1 MSLASSIL
9 SGLLFASA
17 LVLFLTGLRKGR
29 LKAEL
34 NRQPLQDF
42 QAKEYFAALLLCLG
56 SLALHT
62 ALVSGIR
69 LASGLNV
76 RLADTFKLYS
86 GLDSKHYFDI
96 ARSGYSVTNGAG
108 EILDLVFFPG
118 YPVLTG
124 ILMMALP
131 EMLSGYLAAWIPFL
145 IAGMTLYRLFR
156 LDYDRRKSLRILLW
170 MCLLPGAVFY
180 SYPMS
185 ESLFLAAAAGAVY
198 TARTRRWF
206 AAGVCGF
213 LAAFT
218 RSTGLLLLVPLGIE
232 LLEQYAGRY
241 RKDAVCRLPVHQL
254 RGGRGS
260 PEVPAVPEEQ
270 LAPGGGMVFPD
281 RRHPDGLR
289 GPDMDGEP
297 DQILGAVGPEPGC
310 GFCLPAADAAQGP
323 EPAGFG
329 RRLVFRVLRGVLR
342 RQLAAERTPVHG
354 GVLAGSD
361 SDRGNPDSESGESR
375 GAACRGGGLH
385 DLFRHA
391 VEHLVRHEKR
401 RQTGRLGIVFPGTVC
416 YNHTYNGNGVWRR

>member
-17 LVLFLTGLRKGR
+17 LAVFLFGVRKGG

-145 IAGMTLYRLFR
+145 IVGLTLYRLFR

-185 ESLFLAAAAGAVY
+185 ESLFLAAAAGTVY

-241 RKDAVCRLPVHQL
+241 RKDAKRLVRDGACLLMIPLAFAVYLYINYAAEGDPLKFLQYQKSNWHQEAGWFFRTAGIQMDYAVRNWTENRVKFWGL
-254 RGGRGS
+254 W
-260 PEVPAVPEEQ
+260 VPN
-270 LAPGGGMVFPD
+270 L
-281 RRHPDGLR
+281 
-289 GPDMDGEP
+289 
-297 DQILGAVGPEPGC
+297 AVGFSSLLLMLLKGRKLRVSDGAWFFAYFAVC
-310 GFCLPAADAAQGP
+310 YGASWLLSGP
-323 EPAGFG
+323 RYMA
-329 RRLVFRVLRGVLR
+329 VFWPMAILTEEIRVPKAVKAVVL
-342 RQLAAERTPVHG
+342 LAA
-354 GVLAGSD
+354 
-361 SDRGNPDSESGESR
+361 
-375 GAACRGGGLH
+375 AAVYTICFGMRWS
-385 DLFRHA
+385 
-391 VEHLVRHEKR
+391 
-401 RQTGRLGIVFPGTVC
+401 
-416 YNHTYNGNGVWRR
+416 VW

>member
-17 LVLFLTGLRKGR
+17 LVLFLLGVRKGG

-34 NRQPLQDF
+34 NRQLLQDF

-69 LASGLNV
+69 LASGVNV

-185 ESLFLAAAAGAVY
+185 ESLFLAAAAGTVY

-241 RKDAVCRLPVHQL
+241 RKDAKRLVRDGACLLMIPLAFAVYLYINYAAEGDPLKFLQYQKSNWHQEAGWFFRTAGIQMDYAVRNWTENRVKFWGL
-254 RGGRGS
+254 W
-260 PEVPAVPEEQ
+260 VPN
-270 LAPGGGMVFPD
+270 L
-281 RRHPDGLR
+281 
-289 GPDMDGEP
+289 
-297 DQILGAVGPEPGC
+297 AVGFSSLLLMLLKGRKLRVSDGAWFFAYFAVC
-310 GFCLPAADAAQGP
+310 YGASWLLSGP
-323 EPAGFG
+323 RYMA
-329 RRLVFRVLRGVLR
+329 VFWPMAILTEEIRVPKAVKAVVL
-342 RQLAAERTPVHG
+342 LAA
-354 GVLAGSD
+354 
-361 SDRGNPDSESGESR
+361 
-375 GAACRGGGLH
+375 AAVYTICFGMRWS
-385 DLFRHA
+385 
-391 VEHLVRHEKR
+391 
-401 RQTGRLGIVFPGTVC
+401 
-416 YNHTYNGNGVWRR
+416 VW

>member
-17 LVLFLTGLRKGR
+17 LALFLFGVRKGG
-29 LKAEL
+29 LKAEM

-131 EMLSGYLAAWIPFL
+131 EVLSGYLAAWIPFL

-156 LDYDRRKSLRILLW
+156 LDYDRKKSLRILLW

-232 LLEQYAGRY
+232 LLEQYAGRM
-241 RKDAVCRLPVHQL
+241 RKDAK
-254 RGGRGS
+254 
-260 PEVPAVPEEQ
+260 Q
-270 LAPGGGMVFPD
+270 LA
-281 RRHPDGLR
+281 RDGACLLMIPLAFAVYLYINYAAEGDPLKFLQYQKSNWHQEAGWFFR
-289 GPDMDGEP
+289 TAGIQMDYAVRNWTENRVKFWGLWVP
-297 DQILGAVGPEPGC
+297 NLAVGFSSLLLMLLKGRKLRVSDGAWFFAYFAVC
-310 GFCLPAADAAQGP
+310 YGASWLLSGP
-323 EPAGFG
+323 RYMA
-329 RRLVFRVLRGVLR
+329 VFWPMAILTEEIRVPKAVKAVVL
-342 RQLAAERTPVHG
+342 LAA
-354 GVLAGSD
+354 
-361 SDRGNPDSESGESR
+361 
-375 GAACRGGGLH
+375 AAVYTICFGMRWS
-385 DLFRHA
+385 
-391 VEHLVRHEKR
+391 
-401 RQTGRLGIVFPGTVC
+401 
-416 YNHTYNGNGVWRR
+416 VW

>member
-17 LVLFLTGLRKGR
+17 LALFLFGVRKGG

-185 ESLFLAAAAGAVY
+185 ESLFLAAAAGTVY

-241 RKDAVCRLPVHQL
+241 RKDAKRLVRDGACLLMIPLAFAVYLYINYAAEGDPLKFLQYQKSNWHQEAGWFFRTAGIQMDYAVRNWTENRVTFWGL
-254 RGGRGS
+254 W
-260 PEVPAVPEEQ
+260 VPN
-270 LAPGGGMVFPD
+270 L
-281 RRHPDGLR
+281 
-289 GPDMDGEP
+289 
-297 DQILGAVGPEPGC
+297 AVGFSSLLLMLLKGRKLRVSDGAWFFAYFAVC
-310 GFCLPAADAAQGP
+310 YGASWLLSGP
-323 EPAGFG
+323 RYMA
-329 RRLVFRVLRGVLR
+329 VFWPMAILTEEIRVPKAVKAVVL
-342 RQLAAERTPVHG
+342 LAA
-354 GVLAGSD
+354 
-361 SDRGNPDSESGESR
+361 
-375 GAACRGGGLH
+375 AAVYTICFGMRWS
-385 DLFRHA
+385 
-391 VEHLVRHEKR
+391 
-401 RQTGRLGIVFPGTVC
+401 
-416 YNHTYNGNGVWRR
+416 VW

>member
-17 LVLFLTGLRKGR
+17 LALFLFGVRKGG

-185 ESLFLAAAAGAVY
+185 ESLFLAAAAGTVY

-241 RKDAVCRLPVHQL
+241 RKDAKRLVRDGACLLMIPLAFAVYLYINYAAEGDPLKFLQYQKSNWHQEAGWFFRTAGIQMDYAVRNWTENRVKFWGL
-254 RGGRGS
+254 W
-260 PEVPAVPEEQ
+260 VPN
-270 LAPGGGMVFPD
+270 L
-281 RRHPDGLR
+281 
-289 GPDMDGEP
+289 
-297 DQILGAVGPEPGC
+297 AVGFSSLLLMLLKGRKLRVSDGAWFFAYFAVCYGASWLLSGPRYMAVFWPMAILTEEIRVPK
-310 GFCLPAADAAQGP
+310 AAKAA
-323 EPAGFG
+323 
-329 RRLVFRVLRGVLR
+329 VL
-342 RQLAAERTPVHG
+342 LAA
-354 GVLAGSD
+354 
-361 SDRGNPDSESGESR
+361 
-375 GAACRGGGLH
+375 AAVYTICFGMRWS
-385 DLFRHA
+385 
-391 VEHLVRHEKR
+391 
-401 RQTGRLGIVFPGTVC
+401 
-416 YNHTYNGNGVWRR
+416 VW

>member
-17 LVLFLTGLRKGR
+17 LALFLFGVRKGG

-42 QAKEYFAALLLCLG
+42 QAKEYFAALLLCLV

-185 ESLFLAAAAGAVY
+185 ESLFLAAAAGTVY

-241 RKDAVCRLPVHQL
+241 RKDAKRLVRDGACLLMIPLAFAVYLYINYAAEGDPLKFLQYQKSNWHQEAGWFFRTAGIQMDYAVRNWTENRVKFWGL
-254 RGGRGS
+254 W
-260 PEVPAVPEEQ
+260 VPN
-270 LAPGGGMVFPD
+270 L
-281 RRHPDGLR
+281 
-289 GPDMDGEP
+289 
-297 DQILGAVGPEPGC
+297 AVGFSSLLLMLLKGRKLRVSDGAWFFAYFAVC
-310 GFCLPAADAAQGP
+310 YGASWLLSGP
-323 EPAGFG
+323 RYMA
-329 RRLVFRVLRGVLR
+329 VFWPMAILTEEIRVPKAVKAVVL
-342 RQLAAERTPVHG
+342 LAA
-354 GVLAGSD
+354 
-361 SDRGNPDSESGESR
+361 
-375 GAACRGGGLH
+375 AAVYTICFGMRWS
-385 DLFRHA
+385 
-391 VEHLVRHEKR
+391 
-401 RQTGRLGIVFPGTVC
+401 
-416 YNHTYNGNGVWRR
+416 VW

>member
-17 LVLFLTGLRKGR
+17 LALFLLGVRKGG

-185 ESLFLAAAAGAVY
+185 ESLFLAVAAGTVY

-241 RKDAVCRLPVHQL
+241 RKDAKRLVRDGACLLMIPLAFAVYLYINYAAEGDPLKFLQYQKSNWHQEAGWFFRTAGIQMDYAVRNWTENRVKFWGL
-254 RGGRGS
+254 W
-260 PEVPAVPEEQ
+260 VPN
-270 LAPGGGMVFPD
+270 L
-281 RRHPDGLR
+281 
-289 GPDMDGEP
+289 
-297 DQILGAVGPEPGC
+297 AVGFSSLLLMLLKGRKLRVSDGAWFFAYFAVC
-310 GFCLPAADAAQGP
+310 YGASWLLSGP
-323 EPAGFG
+323 RYMA
-329 RRLVFRVLRGVLR
+329 VFWPMAILTEEIRVPKAVKAVVL
-342 RQLAAERTPVHG
+342 LAA
-354 GVLAGSD
+354 
-361 SDRGNPDSESGESR
+361 
-375 GAACRGGGLH
+375 AAVYTICFGMRWS
-385 DLFRHA
+385 
-391 VEHLVRHEKR
+391 
-401 RQTGRLGIVFPGTVC
+401 
-416 YNHTYNGNGVWRR
+416 VW

>member
-17 LVLFLTGLRKGR
+17 LAVFLFGVRKGG

-131 EMLSGYLAAWIPFL
+131 EMLSGYLAAWIPFQ

-206 AAGVCGF
+206 VAGVCGF

-241 RKDAVCRLPVHQL
+241 RKDAKRLVRDGACLLMIPLAFAVYLYINYAAEGDPLKFLQYQKSNWHQEAGWFFRTAGIQMDYAVRNWTENRVKFWGL
-254 RGGRGS
+254 W
-260 PEVPAVPEEQ
+260 VPN
-270 LAPGGGMVFPD
+270 L
-281 RRHPDGLR
+281 
-289 GPDMDGEP
+289 
-297 DQILGAVGPEPGC
+297 AVGFSSLLLMLLKGRKLRVSDGAWFFAYFAVC
-310 GFCLPAADAAQGP
+310 YGASWLLSGP
-323 EPAGFG
+323 RYMA
-329 RRLVFRVLRGVLR
+329 VFWPMAILTEEIRVPKAVKAVVL
-342 RQLAAERTPVHG
+342 LAA
-354 GVLAGSD
+354 
-361 SDRGNPDSESGESR
+361 
-375 GAACRGGGLH
+375 AAVYTICFGMRWS
-385 DLFRHA
+385 
-391 VEHLVRHEKR
+391 
-401 RQTGRLGIVFPGTVC
+401 
-416 YNHTYNGNGVWRR
+416 VW

>member
-34 NRQPLQDF
+34 NRQPLQNF
-42 QAKEYFAALLLCLG
+42 QTKEYFAALMLCLG
-56 SLALHT
+56 SLVLHT

-69 LASGLNV
+69 LAAGLNV
-76 RLADTFKLYS
+76 RLGDTFKLYS

-96 ARSGYSVTNGAG
+96 ARSGYSVTNEAG

-131 EMLSGYLAAWIPFL
+131 EILSGYLAAWIPFL
-145 IAGMTLYRLFR
+145 IAGLTLYRLFR

-232 LLEQYAGRY
+232 LLEQYAGRM
-241 RKDAVCRLPVHQL
+241 RKDAKQLARDGACLLMIPLAFAVYLYINYAAEGDPLKFLQYQKSNWHQEAGWFFRTAGTQMDYAVRTWTENRIKFWGLWVPNLAVGFASLLLMLL
-254 RGGRGS
+254 RGRSLRVSDGAWFFAYF
-260 PEVPAVPEEQ
+260 AVCYGASWLLSGPRYMAVFWPMAILTEEIR
-270 LAPGGGMVFPD
+270 APK
-281 RRHPDGLR
+281 
-289 GPDMDGEP
+289 
-297 DQILGAVGPEPGC
+297 
-310 GFCLPAADAAQGP
+310 AAKAA
-323 EPAGFG
+323 A
-329 RRLVFRVLRGVLR
+329 L
-342 RQLAAERTPVHG
+342 LAA
-354 GVLAGSD
+354 
-361 SDRGNPDSESGESR
+361 
-375 GAACRGGGLH
+375 AA
-385 DLFRHA
+385 
-391 VEHLVRHEKR
+391 
-401 RQTGRLGIVFPGTVC
+401 VC
-416 YNHTYNGNGVWRR
+416 TICFGMRWSIW

>member
-17 LVLFLTGLRKGR
+17 LALFLFGVRKGG

-206 AAGVCGF
+206 VAGVCGF

-241 RKDAVCRLPVHQL
+241 RKDAKRLVRDGACLLMIPLAFAVYLYINYAAEGDPLKFLQYQKSNWHQEAGWFFRTAGIQMDYAVRNWTENRVKFWGL
-254 RGGRGS
+254 W
-260 PEVPAVPEEQ
+260 VPN
-270 LAPGGGMVFPD
+270 L
-281 RRHPDGLR
+281 
-289 GPDMDGEP
+289 
-297 DQILGAVGPEPGC
+297 AVGFSSLLLMLLKGRKLRVSDGAWFFAYFAVCYGASWLLSGPRYMAVFWPMAILTEEIRVPK
-310 GFCLPAADAAQGP
+310 AAKAA
-323 EPAGFG
+323 
-329 RRLVFRVLRGVLR
+329 VL
-342 RQLAAERTPVHG
+342 LAA
-354 GVLAGSD
+354 
-361 SDRGNPDSESGESR
+361 
-375 GAACRGGGLH
+375 AAVYTICFGMRWS
-385 DLFRHA
+385 
-391 VEHLVRHEKR
+391 
-401 RQTGRLGIVFPGTVC
+401 
-416 YNHTYNGNGVWRR
+416 VW

>member
-17 LVLFLTGLRKGR
+17 LALFLFGVRKGG

-69 LASGLNV
+69 LANGLNV

-185 ESLFLAAAAGAVY
+185 ESLFLAATAGAVLS
-198 TARTRRWF
+198 ARTRRWF
-206 AAGVCGF
+206 AAGICGF

-218 RSTGLLLLVPLGIE
+218 RSAGILLLVPLGAE

-241 RKDAVCRLPVHQL
+241 RKDAKRLFRDGACMLMIPLAFAVYLYIHYAAEGDPLKFLQYQKSNWHQEAGWFFRTAGIQMDYAVRNWTENRVKFWGL
-254 RGGRGS
+254 W
-260 PEVPAVPEEQ
+260 VPN
-270 LAPGGGMVFPD
+270 L
-281 RRHPDGLR
+281 
-289 GPDMDGEP
+289 
-297 DQILGAVGPEPGC
+297 AVGFSSLLLMLLKGRKLRVSDGAWFFAYFAVC
-310 GFCLPAADAAQGP
+310 YGASWLLSGP
-323 EPAGFG
+323 RYMA
-329 RRLVFRVLRGVLR
+329 VFWPMAILTEEIRVPKAVKAVVL
-342 RQLAAERTPVHG
+342 LAA
-354 GVLAGSD
+354 
-361 SDRGNPDSESGESR
+361 
-375 GAACRGGGLH
+375 AAVYTICFGMRWS
-385 DLFRHA
+385 
-391 VEHLVRHEKR
+391 
-401 RQTGRLGIVFPGTVC
+401 
-416 YNHTYNGNGVWRR
+416 VW

>member
-17 LVLFLTGLRKGR
+17 LALFLFGVRKGG

-108 EILDLVFFPG
+108 GILDLVFFPG

-185 ESLFLAAAAGAVY
+185 ESLFLAAAAGTVY

-241 RKDAVCRLPVHQL
+241 RKDAKRLVRDGACLLMIPLAFAVYLYINYAAEGDPLKFLQYQKSNWHQEAGWFFRTAGIQMDYAVRNWTENRVKFWGL
-254 RGGRGS
+254 W
-260 PEVPAVPEEQ
+260 VPN
-270 LAPGGGMVFPD
+270 L
-281 RRHPDGLR
+281 
-289 GPDMDGEP
+289 
-297 DQILGAVGPEPGC
+297 AVGFSSLLLMLLKGRKLRVSDGAWFFAYFAVC
-310 GFCLPAADAAQGP
+310 YGASWLLSGP
-323 EPAGFG
+323 RYMA
-329 RRLVFRVLRGVLR
+329 VFWPMAILTEEIRVPKAVKAVVL
-342 RQLAAERTPVHG
+342 LAA
-354 GVLAGSD
+354 
-361 SDRGNPDSESGESR
+361 
-375 GAACRGGGLH
+375 AAVYTICFGMRWS
-385 DLFRHA
+385 
-391 VEHLVRHEKR
+391 
-401 RQTGRLGIVFPGTVC
+401 
-416 YNHTYNGNGVWRR
+416 VW

>member
-17 LVLFLTGLRKGR
+17 LALFLFGVRKGG

-124 ILMMALP
+124 ILMLALP

-185 ESLFLAAAAGAVY
+185 ESLFLAAAAGTVY

-241 RKDAVCRLPVHQL
+241 RKDAKRLVRDGACLLMIPLAFAVYLYINYAAEGDPLKFLQYQKSNWHQEAGWFFRTAGIQMDYAVRNWTENRVKFWGL
-254 RGGRGS
+254 W
-260 PEVPAVPEEQ
+260 VPN
-270 LAPGGGMVFPD
+270 L
-281 RRHPDGLR
+281 
-289 GPDMDGEP
+289 
-297 DQILGAVGPEPGC
+297 AVGFSSLLLMLLKGRKLRVSDGAWFFAYFAVC
-310 GFCLPAADAAQGP
+310 YGASWLLSGP
-323 EPAGFG
+323 RYMA
-329 RRLVFRVLRGVLR
+329 VFWPMAILTEEIRVPKAVKAVVL
-342 RQLAAERTPVHG
+342 LAA
-354 GVLAGSD
+354 
-361 SDRGNPDSESGESR
+361 
-375 GAACRGGGLH
+375 AAVYTICFGMRWS
-385 DLFRHA
+385 
-391 VEHLVRHEKR
+391 
-401 RQTGRLGIVFPGTVC
+401 
-416 YNHTYNGNGVWRR
+416 VW

>member
-17 LVLFLTGLRKGR
+17 LALFLFGVRKGG

-156 LDYDRRKSLRILLW
+156 LGYDRRKALRILLW

-185 ESLFLAAAAGAVY
+185 ESLFLAAAAGTVY

-241 RKDAVCRLPVHQL
+241 RKDAKRLVRDGACLLMIPLAFAVYLYINYAAEGDPLKFLQYQKSNWHQEAGWFFRTAGIQMDYAVRNWTENRVKFWGL
-254 RGGRGS
+254 W
-260 PEVPAVPEEQ
+260 VPN
-270 LAPGGGMVFPD
+270 L
-281 RRHPDGLR
+281 
-289 GPDMDGEP
+289 
-297 DQILGAVGPEPGC
+297 AVGFSSLLLMLLKGRKLRVSDGAWFFAYFAVC
-310 GFCLPAADAAQGP
+310 YGASWLLSGP
-323 EPAGFG
+323 RYMA
-329 RRLVFRVLRGVLR
+329 VFWPMAILTEEIRVPKAVKAVVL
-342 RQLAAERTPVHG
+342 LAA
-354 GVLAGSD
+354 
-361 SDRGNPDSESGESR
+361 
-375 GAACRGGGLH
+375 AAVYTICFGMRWS
-385 DLFRHA
+385 
-391 VEHLVRHEKR
+391 
-401 RQTGRLGIVFPGTVC
+401 
-416 YNHTYNGNGVWRR
+416 VW

>member
-1 MSLASSIL
+1 MQKAINIQDSFLA
-9 SGLLFASA
+9 GA
-17 LVLFLTGLRKGR
+17 RKGG

-34 NRQPLQDF
+34 DRQPLQDF
-42 QAKEYFAALLLCLG
+42 RAKEYFAALLLCLG

-69 LASGLNV
+69 LAAGLNV

-185 ESLFLAAAAGAVY
+185 ESLFLAAAAGTVY

-241 RKDAVCRLPVHQL
+241 RKDAKRLVRDGACLLMIPLAFAVYLYINYAAEGDPLKFLQYQKSNWHQEAGWFFRTAGIQMDYAVRNWTENRVKFWGL
-254 RGGRGS
+254 W
-260 PEVPAVPEEQ
+260 VPN
-270 LAPGGGMVFPD
+270 L
-281 RRHPDGLR
+281 
-289 GPDMDGEP
+289 
-297 DQILGAVGPEPGC
+297 AVGFSSLLLMLLKGRKLRVSDGAWFFAYFAVC
-310 GFCLPAADAAQGP
+310 YGASWLLSGP
-323 EPAGFG
+323 RYMA
-329 RRLVFRVLRGVLR
+329 VFWPMAILTEEIRVPKAVKAVVL
-342 RQLAAERTPVHG
+342 LAA
-354 GVLAGSD
+354 
-361 SDRGNPDSESGESR
+361 
-375 GAACRGGGLH
+375 AAVYTICFGMRWS
-385 DLFRHA
+385 
-391 VEHLVRHEKR
+391 
-401 RQTGRLGIVFPGTVC
+401 
-416 YNHTYNGNGVWRR
+416 VW

>member
-17 LVLFLTGLRKGR
+17 LALFLFGVRKGG

-34 NRQPLQDF
+34 NRQLLQDF
-42 QAKEYFAALLLCLG
+42 QAKEYFAVLLLCLG

-185 ESLFLAAAAGAVY
+185 ESLFLAAAAGTVY

-241 RKDAVCRLPVHQL
+241 RKDAKRLVRDGACLLMIPLAFAVYLYINYAAEGDPLKFLQYQKSNWHQEAGWFFRTAGIQMDYAVRNWTENRVKFWGL
-254 RGGRGS
+254 W
-260 PEVPAVPEEQ
+260 VPN
-270 LAPGGGMVFPD
+270 L
-281 RRHPDGLR
+281 
-289 GPDMDGEP
+289 
-297 DQILGAVGPEPGC
+297 AVGFSSLLLMLLKGRKLRVSDGAWFFAYFAVC
-310 GFCLPAADAAQGP
+310 YGASWLLSGP
-323 EPAGFG
+323 RYMA
-329 RRLVFRVLRGVLR
+329 VFWPMAILTEEIRVPKAVKAVVL
-342 RQLAAERTPVHG
+342 LAA
-354 GVLAGSD
+354 
-361 SDRGNPDSESGESR
+361 
-375 GAACRGGGLH
+375 AAVYTICFGMRWS
-385 DLFRHA
+385 
-391 VEHLVRHEKR
+391 
-401 RQTGRLGIVFPGTVC
+401 
-416 YNHTYNGNGVWRR
+416 VW

>member
-17 LVLFLTGLRKGR
+17 LALFLFGVRKGG

-185 ESLFLAAAAGAVY
+185 ESLFLAAAAGTVY

-241 RKDAVCRLPVHQL
+241 RKDAKRLVRDGACLLMIPLAFAVYLYINYAAEGDPLKFLQYQKSNWHQEAGWFFRTAGTQMDYAVRNWTENRVKFWGL
-254 RGGRGS
+254 W
-260 PEVPAVPEEQ
+260 VPN
-270 LAPGGGMVFPD
+270 L
-281 RRHPDGLR
+281 
-289 GPDMDGEP
+289 
-297 DQILGAVGPEPGC
+297 AVGFSSLLLMLLKGRKLRVSDGAWFFAYFAVCYGASWLLSGPRYMAVFWPMAILTEEIRVPK
-310 GFCLPAADAAQGP
+310 AAKAA
-323 EPAGFG
+323 
-329 RRLVFRVLRGVLR
+329 VL
-342 RQLAAERTPVHG
+342 LAA
-354 GVLAGSD
+354 
-361 SDRGNPDSESGESR
+361 
-375 GAACRGGGLH
+375 AAVYTICFGMRWS
-385 DLFRHA
+385 
-391 VEHLVRHEKR
+391 
-401 RQTGRLGIVFPGTVC
+401 
-416 YNHTYNGNGVWRR
+416 VW

>member
-1 MSLASSIL
+1 MSLAASIL

-17 LVLFLTGLRKGR
+17 LALFLAGARKGG

-34 NRQPLQDF
+34 DRQPLQDF
-42 QAKEYFAALLLCLG
+42 RAKEYFAALLLCLG

-69 LASGLNV
+69 LAAGLNV

-96 ARSGYSVTNGAG
+96 ARSGYSVTNEAG

-124 ILMMALP
+124 MLMMALP
-131 EMLSGYLAAWIPFL
+131 EVLSGYLAAWIPFL

-156 LDYDRRKSLRILLW
+156 LDYDRRKSMRILLW
-170 MCLLPGAVFY
+170 LCLLPGAVFY

-206 AAGVCGF
+206 VAGVCGF

-241 RKDAVCRLPVHQL
+241 RKDAKQLVRDGACLLMIPLAFAVYLYINYAAEGDPLKFLQYQKSNWHQEAGWFFRTAGTQMDYAIRNWTENRVKFWGL
-254 RGGRGS
+254 W
-260 PEVPAVPEEQ
+260 VPN
-270 LAPGGGMVFPD
+270 L
-281 RRHPDGLR
+281 
-289 GPDMDGEP
+289 
-297 DQILGAVGPEPGC
+297 AVGFSSLLLMLLKGRKLRISDGAWFFAYFAVCYGASWLLSGPRYMAVFWPMAILTEEIRVPK
-310 GFCLPAADAAQGP
+310 AAKAA
-323 EPAGFG
+323 
-329 RRLVFRVLRGVLR
+329 VL
-342 RQLAAERTPVHG
+342 LAA
-354 GVLAGSD
+354 
-361 SDRGNPDSESGESR
+361 
-375 GAACRGGGLH
+375 AAVYTICFGMRWS
-385 DLFRHA
+385 
-391 VEHLVRHEKR
+391 
-401 RQTGRLGIVFPGTVC
+401 
-416 YNHTYNGNGVWRR
+416 VW

>member
-17 LVLFLTGLRKGR
+17 LALFLFGVRKGG

-241 RKDAVCRLPVHQL
+241 RKDAKRLVRDGACLLMIPLAFAVYLYINYAAEGDPLKFLQYQKSNWHQEAGWFFRTAGIQMDYAVRNWTENRVKFWGL
-254 RGGRGS
+254 W
-260 PEVPAVPEEQ
+260 VPN
-270 LAPGGGMVFPD
+270 L
-281 RRHPDGLR
+281 
-289 GPDMDGEP
+289 
-297 DQILGAVGPEPGC
+297 AVGFSSLLLMLLKGRKLRVSDGAWFFAYFAVC
-310 GFCLPAADAAQGP
+310 YGASWLLSGP
-323 EPAGFG
+323 RYMA
-329 RRLVFRVLRGVLR
+329 VFWPMAILTEEIRVPKAVKAVVL
-342 RQLAAERTPVHG
+342 LAA
-354 GVLAGSD
+354 
-361 SDRGNPDSESGESR
+361 
-375 GAACRGGGLH
+375 AAVYTICFGMRWS
-385 DLFRHA
+385 
-391 VEHLVRHEKR
+391 
-401 RQTGRLGIVFPGTVC
+401 
-416 YNHTYNGNGVWRR
+416 VW

>member
-17 LVLFLTGLRKGR
+17 LVLFLLGVRKGG

-34 NRQPLQDF
+34 NRQLLQDF

-69 LASGLNV
+69 LAAGLNV
-76 RLADTFKLYS
+76 RLGDTFKLYS

-96 ARSGYSVTNGAG
+96 ARSGYSVTNEAG

-131 EMLSGYLAAWIPFL
+131 EILSGYLAAWIPFL

-232 LLEQYAGRY
+232 LLEQYAGRM
-241 RKDAVCRLPVHQL
+241 R
-254 RGGRGS
+254 
-260 PEVPAVPEEQ
+260 
-270 LAPGGGMVFPD
+270 
-281 RRHPDGLR
+281 DG
-289 GPDMDGEP
+289 
-297 DQILGAVGPEPGC
+297 
-310 GFCLPAADAAQGP
+310 
-323 EPAGFG
+323 
-329 RRLVFRVLRGVLR
+329 
-342 RQLAAERTPVHG
+342 
-354 GVLAGSD
+354 
-361 SDRGNPDSESGESR
+361 
-375 GAACRGGGLH
+375 
-385 DLFRHA
+385 
-391 VEHLVRHEKR
+391 
-401 RQTGRLGIVFPGTVC
+401 TGRTRSGWSGTAPAC
-416 YNHTYNGNGVWRR
+416 

>member
-17 LVLFLTGLRKGR
+17 LALFLFGVRKGG

-185 ESLFLAAAAGAVY
+185 ESLFLAAAAGTVY

-241 RKDAVCRLPVHQL
+241 RKDAKRLVRDGACLLMIPLAFAVYLYINYAAEGDPLKFLQYQKSNWHQEAGWFFRTAGIQMDYAVRNWTENRVKFWGL
-254 RGGRGS
+254 W
-260 PEVPAVPEEQ
+260 VPN
-270 LAPGGGMVFPD
+270 L
-281 RRHPDGLR
+281 
-289 GPDMDGEP
+289 
-297 DQILGAVGPEPGC
+297 AVGFSSLLLMLLKGRKLRVSDGAWFFAYFAVC
-310 GFCLPAADAAQGP
+310 YGASWLLSGP
-323 EPAGFG
+323 RYMA
-329 RRLVFRVLRGVLR
+329 VFWPMAILTEEIRVPKAVKAVVL
-342 RQLAAERTPVHG
+342 LAA
-354 GVLAGSD
+354 
-361 SDRGNPDSESGESR
+361 
-375 GAACRGGGLH
+375 AAVYTICFGMRWS
-385 DLFRHA
+385 
-391 VEHLVRHEKR
+391 
-401 RQTGRLGIVFPGTVC
+401 
-416 YNHTYNGNGVWRR
+416 VW

>member
-17 LVLFLTGLRKGR
+17 LALFLFGVRKGG

-34 NRQPLQDF
+34 NRKRLQDF

-185 ESLFLAAAAGAVY
+185 ESLFLAAAAGTVY

-241 RKDAVCRLPVHQL
+241 RKDAKRLVRDGACLLMIPLAFAVYLYINYAAEGDPLKFLQYQKSNWHQEAGWFFRTAGIQMDYAVRNWTENRVKFWGL
-254 RGGRGS
+254 W
-260 PEVPAVPEEQ
+260 VPN
-270 LAPGGGMVFPD
+270 L
-281 RRHPDGLR
+281 
-289 GPDMDGEP
+289 
-297 DQILGAVGPEPGC
+297 AVGFSSLLLMLLKGRKLRVSDGAWFFAYFAVC
-310 GFCLPAADAAQGP
+310 YGASWLLSGP
-323 EPAGFG
+323 RYMA
-329 RRLVFRVLRGVLR
+329 VFWPMAILTEEIRVPKAVKAVVL
-342 RQLAAERTPVHG
+342 LAA
-354 GVLAGSD
+354 
-361 SDRGNPDSESGESR
+361 
-375 GAACRGGGLH
+375 AAVYTICFGMRWS
-385 DLFRHA
+385 
-391 VEHLVRHEKR
+391 
-401 RQTGRLGIVFPGTVC
+401 
-416 YNHTYNGNGVWRR
+416 VW

>member
-17 LVLFLTGLRKGR
+17 LVLFLTGLRKGG
-29 LKAEL
+29 LKTEL

-42 QAKEYFAALLLCLG
+42 QTKEYFAALMLCLG
-56 SLALHT
+56 SLVLHT

-69 LASGLNV
+69 LAAGLNV
-76 RLADTFKLYS
+76 RLGDTFKLYS

-96 ARSGYSVTNGAG
+96 ARSGYSVTNEAG

-131 EMLSGYLAAWIPFL
+131 EILSGYLAAWIPFL

-185 ESLFLAAAAGAVY
+185 ESLFLAAAAGTVY

-241 RKDAVCRLPVHQL
+241 RKDAKRLVRDGACLLMIPLAFAVYLYINYAAEGDPLKFLQYQKSNWHQEAGWFFRTAGIQMDYAVRNWTENRVKFWGL
-254 RGGRGS
+254 W
-260 PEVPAVPEEQ
+260 VPN
-270 LAPGGGMVFPD
+270 L
-281 RRHPDGLR
+281 
-289 GPDMDGEP
+289 
-297 DQILGAVGPEPGC
+297 AVGFSSLLLMLLKGRKLRVSDGAWFFAYFAVC
-310 GFCLPAADAAQGP
+310 YGASWLLSGP
-323 EPAGFG
+323 RYMA
-329 RRLVFRVLRGVLR
+329 VFWPMAILTEEIRVPKAVKAVVL
-342 RQLAAERTPVHG
+342 LAA
-354 GVLAGSD
+354 
-361 SDRGNPDSESGESR
+361 
-375 GAACRGGGLH
+375 AAVYTICFGMRWS
-385 DLFRHA
+385 
-391 VEHLVRHEKR
+391 
-401 RQTGRLGIVFPGTVC
+401 
-416 YNHTYNGNGVWRR
+416 VW

>member
-17 LVLFLTGLRKGR
+17 LALFLFGVRKGG

-185 ESLFLAAAAGAVY
+185 ESLFLAAAAGTVY

-241 RKDAVCRLPVHQL
+241 RKDAKRLVRDGACLLMIPLAFAVYLYINYAAEGDPLKFLQYQKSNWHQEAGWFFRTAGTQMDYAIRNWTENRVKFWGL
-254 RGGRGS
+254 W
-260 PEVPAVPEEQ
+260 VPN
-270 LAPGGGMVFPD
+270 L
-281 RRHPDGLR
+281 
-289 GPDMDGEP
+289 
-297 DQILGAVGPEPGC
+297 AVGFSSLLLMLLKGRKLRVSDGAWFFAYFAVC
-310 GFCLPAADAAQGP
+310 YGASWLLSGP
-323 EPAGFG
+323 RYMA
-329 RRLVFRVLRGVLR
+329 VFWPMAILTEEIRVPKAVKAVVL
-342 RQLAAERTPVHG
+342 LAA
-354 GVLAGSD
+354 
-361 SDRGNPDSESGESR
+361 
-375 GAACRGGGLH
+375 AAVYTICFGMRWS
-385 DLFRHA
+385 
-391 VEHLVRHEKR
+391 
-401 RQTGRLGIVFPGTVC
+401 
-416 YNHTYNGNGVWRR
+416 VW

>member
-17 LVLFLTGLRKGR
+17 LALFLFGVRKGG

-185 ESLFLAAAAGAVY
+185 ESLFLAAAAGTVY

-241 RKDAVCRLPVHQL
+241 RKDAKRLVRDGACLLMIPLAFAVYLYINYAAEGDPLKFLQYQKSNWHQEAGWFFRTAGIQMDYAVRNWTENRVKFWGL
-254 RGGRGS
+254 W
-260 PEVPAVPEEQ
+260 VPN
-270 LAPGGGMVFPD
+270 L
-281 RRHPDGLR
+281 
-289 GPDMDGEP
+289 
-297 DQILGAVGPEPGC
+297 AVGFSSLLLMLLKGRKLRISDGAWFFAYFAVC
-310 GFCLPAADAAQGP
+310 YGASWLLSGP
-323 EPAGFG
+323 RYMA
-329 RRLVFRVLRGVLR
+329 VFWPMAILTEEIRVPKAVKAVVL
-342 RQLAAERTPVHG
+342 LAA
-354 GVLAGSD
+354 
-361 SDRGNPDSESGESR
+361 
-375 GAACRGGGLH
+375 AAVYTICFGMRWS
-385 DLFRHA
+385 
-391 VEHLVRHEKR
+391 
-401 RQTGRLGIVFPGTVC
+401 
-416 YNHTYNGNGVWRR
+416 VW

>member
-17 LVLFLTGLRKGR
+17 LVLFLLGVRKGG

-42 QAKEYFAALLLCLG
+42 RAKEYPAALLLCLG

-69 LASGLNV
+69 LATGLNV

-86 GLDSKHYFDI
+86 GLDSRHYFDI
-96 ARSGYSVTNGAG
+96 ARSGYSMANEAG

-131 EMLSGYLAAWIPFL
+131 ETLSGYLAAWIPFL

-185 ESLFLAAAAGAVY
+185 ESLFLAAAAGTVY
-198 TARTRRWF
+198 MARTRRWF
-206 AAGVCGF
+206 AAGICGF

-218 RSTGLLLLVPLGIE
+218 RSAGLLLLVPLGIE
-232 LLEQYAGRY
+232 LLEQYAGRR
-241 RKDAVCRLPVHQL
+241 RKDAKHMIRDGACLMMIPLAFAVYLYINYAAAGDPLKFLQYQKSNWHQEAGWFFRTAGIQMDYAVRNWTENRVKFWGL
-254 RGGRGS
+254 W
-260 PEVPAVPEEQ
+260 VPN
-270 LAPGGGMVFPD
+270 L
-281 RRHPDGLR
+281 
-289 GPDMDGEP
+289 
-297 DQILGAVGPEPGC
+297 AVG
-310 GFCLPAADAAQGP
+310 FSSLLLMLLK
-323 EPAGFG
+323 G
-329 RRLVFRVLRGVLR
+329 RKLRV
-342 RQLAAERTPVHG
+342 
-354 GVLAGSD
+354 SD
-361 SDRGNPDSESGESR
+361 
-375 GAACRGGGLH
+375 GAWFFAY
-385 DLFRHA
+385 FA
-391 VEHLVRHEKR
+391 
-401 RQTGRLGIVFPGTVC
+401 VC
-416 YNHTYNGNGVWRR
+416 YGTSWLLSGPRYMAVFWPMAILTEEIRVPKAAKAAVLSAAAAVYTICFGMRWSVW